1 MIKLSEKSVW
11 KSRIGCLKIERY
23 GEKYDKKIIVVVAF
37 MLTGFSLTAMSASAE
52 EITDLFLQKEVTY
65 SGVEGGKLESG
76 NTLNLLAKKLS
87 MAMKQHAG
95 PLISKMNNG

>member
-1 MIKLSEKSVW
+1 MI
-11 KSRIGCLKIERY
+11 
-23 GEKYDKKIIVVVAF
+23 KKIIVVVAF

-65 SGVEGGKLESG
+65 SGVEGGKLERIG

>member
-1 MIKLSEKSVW
+1 MW
-11 KSRIGCLKIERY
+11 K
-23 GEKYDKKIIVVVAF
+23 
-37 MLTGFSLTAMSASAE
+37 E
-52 EITDLFLQKEVTY
+52 E
-65 SGVEGGKLESG
+65 KLERIG

>member
-1 MIKLSEKSVW
+1 
-11 KSRIGCLKIERY
+11 
-23 GEKYDKKIIVVVAF
+23 

-65 SGVEGGKLESG
+65 SGVEGGKIGENWKYPQFVG
-76 NTLNLLAKKLS
+76 EKAVD
-87 MAMKQHAG
+87 MMKQHAG

>member
-1 MIKLSEKSVW
+1 MGKNMI
-11 KSRIGCLKIERY
+11 
-23 GEKYDKKIIVVVAF
+23 KKIIVVVAF

-65 SGVEGGKLESG
+65 SGVEGGRIG

>member
-1 MIKLSEKSVW
+1 MI
-11 KSRIGCLKIERY
+11 
-23 GEKYDKKIIVVVAF
+23 KKIIVVVAF

-65 SGVEGGKLESG
+65 SGVEGGKFERIG